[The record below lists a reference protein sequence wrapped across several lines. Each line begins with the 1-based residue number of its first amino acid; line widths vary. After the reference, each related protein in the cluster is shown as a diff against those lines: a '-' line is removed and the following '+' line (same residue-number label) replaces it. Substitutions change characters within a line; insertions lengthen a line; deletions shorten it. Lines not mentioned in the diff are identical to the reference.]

1 MKNDRNSIAEGVMTA
16 VATVTGMTAAEL
28 RPDTELVID
37 LCLDSLG
44 MFELVIDLEEV
55 YDLKIS
61 DEDIDRIHTIDDIIN
76 YIFRQTGNDQ

>member
-28 RPDTELVID
+28 RPDTELIID
-37 LCLDSLG
+37 LCMDSLG

>member
-1 MKNDRNSIAEGVMTA
+1 MTA
-16 VATVTGMTAAEL
+16 VATVAGVTAAEL
-28 RPDTELVID
+28 RPETELVSD
-37 LCLDSLG
+37 LCMDSLG